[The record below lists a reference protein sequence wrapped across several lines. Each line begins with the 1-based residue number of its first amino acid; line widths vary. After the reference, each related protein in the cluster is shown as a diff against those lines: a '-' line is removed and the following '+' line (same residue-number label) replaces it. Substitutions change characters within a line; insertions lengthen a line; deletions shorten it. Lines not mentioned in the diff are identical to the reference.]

1 MVVTY
6 ADLKILQA
14 LIENPLGSI
23 KKLSGDADLSPPT
36 FKKRLER
43 LIERGVLQRKGYV
56 SAQICYP
63 AVGLELVAVLSECNP
78 QGLLLMEKV
87 CDLHP
92 YTRYRARCLGATNGI
107 FMMFALPHGTLGNL
121 IQLMDALSREGAV
134 VRYRIQTPINKWIYS
149 EPDLRLYDPNE
160 NTWSFD
166 WQKWSNTMEYSSP
179 PRLERFPPSVMD
191 RINKADIRTLRIL
204 SIDARRSRKEIA
216 EDVALQPYEL
226 SRRLNFFRE
235 NRVIDRYRI
244 ILGLRQFGH
253 LTGALFEGR
262 ASVEATERIAYA
274 VSQLLFQSTFVP
286 TQSGYILYS
295 MIQASDFPMLA
306 MELQRQSRSVD
317 VMWCDYAS
325 TMRYWFDNEPSNFT
339 VQGWRAD
346 KEYMIGDVLQKLG
359 SGGPG
364 C

>member
-1 MVVTY
+1 
-6 ADLKILQA
+6 
-14 LIENPLGSI
+14 
-23 KKLSGDADLSPPT
+23 
-36 FKKRLER
+36 
-43 LIERGVLQRKGYV
+43 
-56 SAQICYP
+56 
-63 AVGLELVAVLSECNP
+63 
-78 QGLLLMEKV
+78 
-87 CDLHP
+87 
-92 YTRYRARCLGATNGI
+92 
-107 FMMFALPHGTLGNL
+107 MFALPHGTLGNL

-134 VRYRIQTPINKWIYS
+134 VRYRIQTPINKWRYS

-179 PRLERFPPSVMD
+179 PRLERFPPSVIDQMD
-191 RINKADIRTLRIL
+191 KADIRTLRIL

-216 EDVALQPYEL
+216 EDIALRPYEL
-226 SRRLNFFRE
+226 SRRLTFFRE

-295 MIQASDFPMLA
+295 MILASDFPMLA
-306 MELQRQSRSVD
+306 RELQRQSRSVD
-317 VMWCDYAS
+317 VMWCDYTS
-325 TMRYWFDNEPSNFT
+325 TMRYWFDNEPGNFT